1 LGYFGNMPKNLPLIL
16 FFLALAVTGSAR
28 PQFRYTLRVE
38 HPERHSYHV
47 LFRSDGI
54 ETPVMDLKMPAWMPG

>member
-1 LGYFGNMPKNLPLIL
+1 M